1 MKLKKSTRK
10 REEAHDRAKLPNQK
24 PNQAN
29 TEEILEDKRKLAKLN
44 QRRMTYFDGN
54 LMAAIM
60 DMDLNDNLAQ
70 RDTLHLVKTKTKGTF
85 HHNLSIFT
93 TV

>member
-1 MKLKKSTRK
+1 M
-10 REEAHDRAKLPNQK
+10 PNQK
-24 PNQAN
+24 LNRKN
-29 TEEILEDKRKLAKLN
+29 SEENLEDKRKLAKLN

-70 RDTLHLVKTKTKGTF
+70 RDTYQLVKTKTKG
-85 HHNLSIFT
+85 
-93 TV
+93 

>member
-1 MKLKKSTRK
+1 MKLTVLPRK

-24 PNQAN
+24 LNRTDTDDN
-29 TEEILEDKRKLAKLN
+29 LEDKRKIAKLN

-60 DMDLNDNLAQ
+60 DMDLNDNFAQ
-70 RDTLHLVKTKTKGTF
+70 RDTIQLVKTKTKGTS
-85 HHNLSIFT
+85 H
-93 TV
+93 

>member
-1 MKLKKSTRK
+1 M
-10 REEAHDRAKLPNQK
+10 
-24 PNQAN
+24 
-29 TEEILEDKRKLAKLN
+29 EDKRKLAKLN

-70 RDTLHLVKTKTKGTF
+70 RDTYQLVKTKTKG
-85 HHNLSIFT
+85 
-93 TV
+93 